1 MMPIVLTKEEFK
13 CLYQGTYWAI
23 NHEKDFET
31 WLDEQI
37 AKGIFKIKD

>member
-1 MMPIVLTKEEFK
+1 MMPLMLTETELRS
-13 CLYQGTYWAI
+13 LYEGTYWAI

-37 AKGIFKIKD
+37 AKGIFKIKG